1 METCGAKKCQQLCTV
16 VIRGIP
22 LCATHE
28 QRTWDDL
35 RNGTPCKETI
45 LKIVP
50 RALRDEVQ

>member
-1 METCGAKKCQQLCTV
+1 MDTCGAKKCQQPCSI

-50 RALRDEVQ
+50 RTLRDEVQ